1 MTQETDVN
9 NRLNNA
15 MYGTPQ
21 TLPDQRRQF
30 LGSLRERVLL
40 ELDVQDLNNPR
51 ALDLFQQHLDDY
63 RDTKQSALING
74 KINHDLI
81 GPYLKILA
89 QQNFPFTLVNKPETP
104 TEPKSPAILIV
115 NEAAV
120 NHETVNLLQLHPLA
134 VKKDLP
140 KKEKPEKKGFFHHL
154 L

>member
-1 MTQETDVN
+1 MTQESDVN

-51 ALDLFQQHLDDY
+51 AFTLFQQHLNEY
-63 RDTKQSALING
+63 RDPQQSALVNG
-74 KINHDLI
+74 KIDHDLI
-81 GPYLKILA
+81 GPYLKELA

-104 TEPKSPAILIV
+104 AEPTSTAILIV

-120 NHETVNLLQLHPLA
+120 NHETVNLLQLHPLTVNSPA
-134 VKKDLP
+134 KKDQ
-140 KKEKPEKKGFFHHL
+140 KPEKKGFFHHL

>member
-40 ELDVQDLNNPR
+40 ELDIQDLNNPR
-51 ALDLFQQHLDDY
+51 AFDLFHQHLNEY
-63 RDTKQSALING
+63 RDPQQSALING
-74 KINHDLI
+74 KVDHDLI
-81 GPYLKILA
+81 GSFLKELA

-104 TEPKSPAILIV
+104 DEPTSTAILIV

-120 NHETVNLLQLHPLA
+120 NHETVNLLQLHPLTTSA
-134 VKKDLP
+134 TTEKK
-140 KKEKPEKKGFFHHL
+140 KQPEKKGFFHHL